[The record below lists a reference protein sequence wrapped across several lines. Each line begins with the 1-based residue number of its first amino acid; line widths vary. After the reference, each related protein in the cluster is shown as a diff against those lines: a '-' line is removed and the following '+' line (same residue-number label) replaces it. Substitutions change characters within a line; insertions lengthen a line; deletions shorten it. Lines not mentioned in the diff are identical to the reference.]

1 MTAGTGTMTLGV
13 AMATSTTFFALGAS
27 SIISAAISFAASFTS
42 STTATATATAT
53 SEGSETATDSLDSV
67 VISLDSAFVF
77 DEFFAHVTFL
87 SYRDSNA
94 LA

>member
-1 MTAGTGTMTLGV
+1 MTAGTGTITLGV

-27 SIISAAISFAASFTS
+27 SIISAEISFAASFTS
-42 STTATATATAT
+42 STTATAPATT
-53 SEGSETATDSLDSV
+53 EGSETAADSLDSV
-67 VISLDSAFVF
+67 VISLDSVFVF

-87 SYRDSNA
+87 SYKDSKA

>member
-1 MTAGTGTMTLGV
+1 
-13 AMATSTTFFALGAS
+13 MATSTTFFALGAP
-27 SIISAAISFAASFTS
+27 SIISAAISFATSLTS
-42 STTATATATAT
+42 STTATAT

-67 VISLDSAFVF
+67 VVPLDSVFVL

-87 SYRDSNA
+87 SYRDSKA